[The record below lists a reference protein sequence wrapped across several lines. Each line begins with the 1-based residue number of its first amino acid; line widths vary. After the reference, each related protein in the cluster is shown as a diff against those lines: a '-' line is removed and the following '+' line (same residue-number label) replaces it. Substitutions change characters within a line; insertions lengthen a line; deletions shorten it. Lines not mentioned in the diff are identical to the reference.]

1 MLYCRLNMAIMYRLF
16 RLLFALV
23 VVAVAAPAAEAAPGG
38 DPFTTPWVDV
48 CLDCLPRVDGLS
60 NRSAALAPDGALH
73 VVLGGDGVTHL
84 TYNGGAPVVETLE
97 AAGAANVTFSAP
109 VVGMD
114 NRGRVH
120 ALYLKTVYEPGDGG
134 TAPVATLRYARQTA
148 QGWRLESL
156 PYAPRDP
163 FRYAMAVAADG
174 RVHVSAHSD
183 AGYIYATRDAE
194 GWSAARPFDD
204 LIFEVTLALDPA
216 GRPAACYPNGSAS
229 LALARYDGAA
239 WQMETI
245 PAGTRPTSG
254 CVVAF
259 AADGRPHL
267 VYRAEEG
274 LLYLRRDGAG
284 WARETIVAATAAA
297 TPGYAPSLR
306 LDADGRPHVAF
317 HTQYPPALPT
327 HVPANRLH
335 YATRTLTGWKVETV
349 DGQADAR
356 QGTML
361 LAGSAPYVVYR
372 DRLGVA
378 LAERR
383 DGQWA
388 SLRLQRSGDVGYGIA
403 LVARGLSWRA
413 AHYDLQNRAVFYAT
427 GGPAAWRVEVVDQQP
442 PGPLPQTADVA
453 LAVAANGAPHLVYE
467 FSDPLVSF
475 THAEGDGAG
484 WQRAALPGDGCG
496 PYRVAIGPAG
506 RAAVTIHRCGGGG
519 LAFVLWPPPANGAT
533 ELIDATARVYG
544 GAQAMVGDGQGRI
557 HVAYSAAAEGGR
569 IAIRYARREAD
580 GRWAV
585 QTISEGA
592 LGGAVGVGLAL
603 DGAGR
608 PVVVFNDAAAIAVAT
623 PGATGVWQI
632 DRRLGGGGLAEGH
645 PGIAVDALGRVHV
658 LYNSAAGGGLVYGRR
673 DATGWRTLPLGP
685 ARAHHALALDPFGN
699 PAVAYRDEAT
709 GDARLVYVP
718 AEVRGR
724 VFAPV
729 IRR

>member
-1 MLYCRLNMAIMYRLF
+1 MLSRLVRV
-16 RLLFALV
+16 LFALAMAAV
-23 VVAVAAPAAEAAPGG
+23 VAPAATAAPGG
-38 DPFTTPWVDV
+38 DPFTTPWVDE
-48 CLDCLPRVDGLS
+48 CLDCLPRVEGLS

-73 VVLGGDGVTHL
+73 AVLGGDDVYHL
-84 TYNGGAPVVETLE
+84 TYNSGAPLVEMLE
-97 AAGAANVTFSAP
+97 TGGAANVAFSPA
-109 VVGMD
+109 VMGID

-120 ALYLKTVYEPGDGG
+120 AIYLKTVYEAGDGG
-134 TAPVATLRYARQTA
+134 TAPVAMLRYARQTA

-163 FRYAMAVAADG
+163 FRYALAVAPDG
-174 RVHVSAHSD
+174 RVHVSAHTD
-183 AGYIYATRDAE
+183 AGYIYATRDAG
-194 GWSAARPFDD
+194 GWSAAHPFDNI
-204 LIFEVTLALDPA
+204 IFEVTLTLDPA

-229 LALARYDGAA
+229 LALGRYDGAA

-245 PAGTRPTSG
+245 PADTRPTSG

-259 AADGRPHL
+259 DDGGRPHL

-306 LDADGRPHVAF
+306 LDGDGRPHVAF
-317 HTQYPPALPT
+317 HTQYPSAQPT
-327 HVPANRLH
+327 HAPANRLH

-349 DGQADAR
+349 DGQADVR

-378 LAERR
+378 LGERR

-388 SLRLQRSGDVGYGIA
+388 LSRLQRSGDVGYGIA
-403 LVARGLSWRA
+403 LLSRGLSWRA
-413 AHYDLQNRAVFYAT
+413 AHYDVQNRAIFYAA
-427 GGPAAWRVEVVDQQP
+427 GGPDAWRVEMVDQQP
-442 PGPLPQTADVA
+442 PGPLPQTAGVD

-467 FSDPLVSF
+467 FTDPLVSF
-475 THAEGDGAG
+475 THAEGSGAG
-484 WQRAALPGDGCG
+484 WLRAALPGDHCG

-506 RAAVTIHRCGGGG
+506 RAGITLHRCGGGG
-519 LAFVLWPPPANGAT
+519 LEFVLWPPPGNGAT
-533 ELIDATARVYG
+533 ELIDAAARVYG
-544 GAQAMVGDGQGRI
+544 GAQAMVGDGQGRV
-557 HVAYSAAAEGGR
+557 HVAYTAVAEGGR
-569 IAIRYARREAD
+569 IAIRYARRGAD
-580 GRWAV
+580 GRWAI
-585 QTISEGA
+585 QTVSEGA
-592 LGGAVGVGLAL
+592 FGGTVGVGLAL

-608 PVVVFNDAAAIAVAT
+608 PVVVFNDATTIAIAT
-623 PGATGVWQI
+623 PGAGGAWQI
-632 DRRLGGGGLAEGH
+632 DRRLGDGGLNEPN

-658 LYNSAAGGGLVYGRR
+658 LYNSAAGGGLVYARR
-673 DATGWRTLPLGP
+673 EGSGWQTTPLGP
-685 ARAHHALALDPFGN
+685 TRAHHALALDPFGN

-709 GDARLVYVP
+709 GDARLAYVP
-718 AEVRGR
+718 AVIRGR
-724 VFAPV
+724 VFAPI

>member
-1 MLYCRLNMAIMYRLF
+1 MMYRLIG
-16 RLLFALV
+16 LLFALV
-23 VVAVAAPAAEAAPGG
+23 AVAVGVAAPAAPAARAAPAG
-38 DPFTTPWVDV
+38 DPFAAPWVDA
-48 CLDCLPRVDGLS
+48 CLDCPPRIEGLS
-60 NRSAALAPDGALH
+60 NRSAALDPDGTLH

-97 AAGAANVTFSAP
+97 DAGAANVAFSAP

-120 ALYLKTVYEPGDGG
+120 ALYLRTVYEPGDGG
-134 TAPVATLRYARQTA
+134 VTPVATLRYARQTA

-163 FRYAMAVAADG
+163 FRYAMTVAPDG

-183 AGYIYATRDAE
+183 VGYIYATRDAG
-194 GWSAARPFDD
+194 GWSAARPFDN

-216 GRPAACYPNGSAS
+216 GRPAACYPNGSES

-245 PAGTRPTSG
+245 PAGTRPTSS

-274 LLYLRRDGAG
+274 LLYLRRDGPG
-284 WARETIVAATAAA
+284 WARETVVAATLSA

-317 HTQYPPALPT
+317 HTQYPPALPA

-349 DGQADAR
+349 DGQPDAR

-378 LAERR
+378 LGERR

-413 AHYDLQNRAVFYAT
+413 AHYDLQNRAVLYAAS
-427 GGPAAWRVEVVDQQP
+427 GPIAWRPEVVDQQP

-453 LAVAANGAPHLVYE
+453 LAVAAGGAPHLVYE
-467 FSDPLVSF
+467 FTDPLASF
-475 THAEGDGAG
+475 THATSGGAS

-506 RAAVTIHRCGGGG
+506 RAGVTLHHCGGGG
-519 LAFVLWPPPANGAT
+519 LAFILWPPPANGAT
-533 ELIDATARVYG
+533 ELVDGAARVYG
-544 GAQAMVGDGQGRI
+544 GAQAMAGDGQGRV
-557 HVAYSAAAEGGR
+557 HVAYTAAAEGGR
-569 IAIRYARREAD
+569 VAIRYARREAD
-580 GRWAV
+580 GRWTR
-585 QTISEGA
+585 QTVSEGA
-592 LGGAVGVGLAL
+592 LGGTVGVGLAL
-603 DGAGR
+603 DGTGR
-608 PVVVFNDAAAIAVAT
+608 PFVVFNDATAIAVAT
-623 PGATGVWQI
+623 PTAPGGAWQI
-632 DRRLGGGGLAEGH
+632 DRRLGGGGLEEGH

-658 LYNSAAGGGLVYGRR
+658 LYNSATGGGLVYGRR
-673 DATGWRTLPLGP
+673 DAAGWRTRPLGP

-709 GDARLVYVP
+709 SDARLVYVP
-718 AEVRGR
+718 ADVRGQ